1 MKISGDWL
9 AHPGTQRLLQVLG
22 DAGHHAFFVG
32 GCVRNA
38 LMSFAV
44 NDVDI
49 ATDARPET
57 VTKIA
62 ESAGFRVIQT
72 GTAHGTVTVLA
83 AGAAPEVT
91 TFRKDV
97 ATDGRHARVAFTTSI
112 AQDAARRDF
121 TMNALY
127 ADAAGNIIDPLGGL
141 TDVLAR
147 HVRFVGDAQARIRE
161 DYLRILRFFR
171 FHAIYGDQSAGI
183 DAEGL
188 AACAGNA
195 DGLNILSK
203 ERVGAEMRKLLGA
216 PDPATVISTM
226 AQTGILARILPG
238 ADPMFL
244 GPLVQLEQGLAP
256 RWQRRLAVIGG
267 QNLLTALALSRQ
279 ETGSVSRVRA
289 SIGNGLS
296 AAGLGWHLGV
306 TEAIDVILCRA
317 AILQLPLAA
326 DWRSQIERGSRAEMP
341 VKAADLMPV
350 FSGPALGEKLRQI
363 EQRWLAADLTL
374 TKAQLLA

>member
-22 DAGHHAFFVG
+22 HAGHHALFVG

-38 LMSFAV
+38 LVGLAV

-57 VTKIA
+57 VTKLA
-62 ESAGFRVIQT
+62 ETAGFRVIPT
-72 GTAHGTVTVLA
+72 GPAHGTVTVLA
-83 AGAAPEVT
+83 DGAAHEVT
-91 TFRKDV
+91 TFRQDV
-97 ATDGRHARVAFTTSI
+97 ETDGRHAVVAFTTSI

-147 HVRFVGDAQARIRE
+147 QVRFVGDAQARIRE

-171 FHAIYGDQSAGI
+171 FHAIYGDQTAGI

-195 DGLNILSK
+195 DGLEILSK

-216 PDPATVISTM
+216 PDPAAAVCAM
-226 AQTGILARILPG
+226 AQAGVLARILPG

-244 GPLVQLEQGLAP
+244 GPLVHLEQGVAP

-267 QNLLTALALSRQ
+267 QDIAGALALSRL
-279 ETGSVSRVRA
+279 EFGYLSRIRA
-289 SIGNGLS
+289 EIGGGLS
-296 AAGLGWHLGV
+296 AAALGWRLGV
-306 TEAIDVILCRA
+306 AEAEDVVLCRA
-317 AILQLPLAA
+317 AMMQMPLAA
-326 DWRSQIERGSRAEMP
+326 DWRSEIERGSRAVIP
-341 VKAADLMPV
+341 VMAADLMPGLT
-350 FSGPALGEKLRQI
+350 GPALGEKLRQI